1 MHFLGRE
8 PTGARLLVLTTVRAE
23 NDTQIGA
30 ALAPVAQRVE
40 VGPLSPD
47 AVAELARAAGQGE
60 LADRILEQTRGH
72 TLFVVEVL
80 RALASGDAGVPASL
94 RTAVLARIRRAGPP
108 VEALLRSAAV
118 LGATLDPLTLG
129 DMLDLVPAAALE
141 LCEAALEARLLWLDG
156 ASAPLPGGNALNA
169 AASETA
175 SLIALLAVLAWA
187 VIRPRG
193 WPEAVAAVPAAVI
206 LIAIGAI
213 PAGGAG
219 SEARQ
224 LGPVIGFLA
233 AILVLAH
240 LCDDDGLFRACGGW
254 MARSSAGSPR
264 RLLAQ
269 VFVIASVTTAVLSL
283 DATVVLLT
291 PVVFATAAR
300 LEVRARPHVY
310 ACTHLANSASLLLPV
325 SNLTN
330 LLAFAASG
338 LAFGHFAALMA
349 VPWLAAIGVEYAV
362 FSRFFASD
370 LNTGGQNVRPR
381 RDRAGADQD
390 GADRDEDTK
399 LPVFTV
405 IVVALT
411 LAGFAG
417 ASAAGVNPAWAAF
430 AGAVILAVRALIRR
444 RVAPAGLVRA
454 ADLPFLLFVLSLGIV
469 VKAVTDNGLG
479 RALAPLLPGGTS
491 LPALLA
497 TAALAAAL
505 ANVCNNLP
513 AVLVLLPLAAP
524 SGAGAVLAVL
534 LGVNIG
540 PNLTYTGSLATLLWR
555 RILRHHGSSP
565 DLGEFTRLGL
575 LTVPAGLVIGV
586 LALWAGLHVL
596 GG

>member
-1 MHFLGRE
+1 M
-8 PTGARLLVLTTVRAE
+8 
-23 NDTQIGA
+23 
-30 ALAPVAQRVE
+30 
-40 VGPLSPD
+40 
-47 AVAELARAAGQGE
+47 
-60 LADRILEQTRGH
+60 
-72 TLFVVEVL
+72 
-80 RALASGDAGVPASL
+80 
-94 RTAVLARIRRAGPP
+94 
-108 VEALLRSAAV
+108 
-118 LGATLDPLTLG
+118 
-129 DMLDLVPAAALE
+129 
-141 LCEAALEARLLWLDG
+141 
-156 ASAPLPGGNALNA
+156 
-169 AASETA
+169 
-175 SLIALLAVLAWA
+175 LAWA
-187 VIRPRG
+187 VSRPRG

-206 LIAIGAI
+206 LIAVGAI
-213 PAGGAG
+213 PAGAAG

-240 LCDDDGLFRACGGW
+240 LCDDDGLFRACGAW

-264 RLLAQ
+264 RLLVQ
-269 VFVIASVTTAVLSL
+269 VFVVASVTTAVLSL

-300 LEVRARPHVY
+300 LQVRARPQVY

-338 LAFGHFAALMA
+338 LAFAHFAALMA
-349 VPWLAAIGVEYAV
+349 VPWLVAIGVEYIV
-362 FSRFFASD
+362 FSRFFAAD
-370 LNTGGQNVRPR
+370 LNTGDLNTGDLNTGDLNTGDLNTGDLNMRPR
-381 RDRAGADQD
+381 RDRGRAGD
-390 GADRDEDTK
+390 GDTR

-405 IVVALT
+405 VVVALT

-417 ASAAGVNPAWAAF
+417 ASAAGVNPAWAAC
-430 AGAVILAVRALIRR
+430 AGAMVLATRALARR
-444 RVAPAGLVRA
+444 RVAPASLVRA

-497 TAALAAAL
+497 TAALAAVL

-555 RILRHHGSSP
+555 RVLAHHGSSP

-586 LALWAGLHVL
+586 LALWAGLHAL